1 MANKNDKNEA
11 QQRRARERA
20 DARRKEN
27 SKNQQSQSNNGSQMR
42 DSHDYNTK
50 FATDADR
57 SLTNQRGGQ
66 ARRDERASNWNSD
79 GFDVNTY
86 GKGHVSG
93 QEMKRMRK
101 DGMSS
106 AQIDDMTSG
115 MHMTARATKQ
125 LNRKKAKEKAIA
137 ARDQEVESTIDP
149 APTDP
154 VTPPPVINP
163 PMDTTTP
170 GTPTPQIPPGLTN
183 PEPGIVRPNNEGTQV
198 IGGDTGNVG
207 KVGDMTTNIGD
218 GNTIIGSPIGNDYSV
233 TIGNTGNMGGGGSGG
248 SGLSNMMSAA
258 AYSALNNNAYN
269 KSQSQLNGTMGAA
282 TGIALGEQATG
293 ATDRVAALYNM
304 VGESQGY
311 WKNKANAQQ
320 GLYLGDVWN
329 QGGHDWVQA
338 PNPESSPDRTSEILG
353 DDDDD

>member
-1 MANKNDKNEA
+1 MANNRTEEEK
-11 QQRRARERA
+11 QQKR
-20 DARRKEN
+20 DARRAARQTAENKVKRKETR
-27 SKNQQSQSNNGSQMR
+27 KTYTEQ
-42 DSHDYNTK
+42 Y
-50 FATDADR
+50 ATDADR
-57 SLTNQRGGQ
+57 SLMSNRGT
-66 ARRDERASNWNSD
+66 AERRDERSATWNSD

-125 LNRKKAKEKAIA
+125 LERKKAKELAQTHTETQTPVTPEQA
-137 ARDQEVESTIDP
+137 VS
-149 APTDP
+149 P
-154 VTPPPVINP
+154 VTPPPVVNP
-163 PMDTTTP
+163 PQDTTTP
-170 GTPTPQIPPGLTN
+170 GTPTPKIPPSPTN
-183 PEPGIVRPNNEGTQV
+183 PEPGILKPNMPGQIIT
-198 IGGDTGNVG
+198 GDTGNVG

-233 TIGNTGNMGGGGSGG
+233 TIGNTGNMSGGGSGG

-258 AYSALNNNAYN
+258 AYGALNDNAWA

-282 TGIALGEQATG
+282 TGIALGEQMTG
-293 ATDRVAALYNM
+293 SSDRVSSLYNM
-304 VGESQGY
+304 VGQSQQY
-311 WKNKANAQQ
+311 WNNKANAQQ

-338 PNPESSPDRTSEILG
+338 PNPEFSEDKTSEILN

>member
-1 MANKNDKNEA
+1 MAKRNTEEERQANRDRRREA
-11 QQRRARERA
+11 RNTPEAKAERKVRAQKYK
-20 DARRKEN
+20 D
-27 SKNQQSQSNNGSQMR
+27 
-42 DSHDYNTK
+42 DYS
-50 FATDADR
+50 TDADR
-57 SLTNQRGGQ
+57 ALVNKRGTSE
-66 ARRDERASNWNSD
+66 RRAERSDAWAKD
-79 GFDVNTY
+79 GFDLNTF
-86 GKGHVSG
+86 GNQHVSG
-93 QEMKRMRK
+93 QEMRQMRN

-106 AQIDDMTSG
+106 TEIEEMSAG
-115 MHMTARATKQ
+115 MHMTDRATKQ
-125 LNRKKAKEKAIA
+125 LNRKKAKERAIA

-149 APTDP
+149 VTTDP

-170 GTPTPQIPPGLTN
+170 GTPTPKIPPGLTN
-183 PEPGIVRPNNEGTQV
+183 PEPGIVRPNTEGTQV

-207 KVGDMTTNIGD
+207 KVGDMTTTIGD

-233 TIGNTGNMGGGGSGG
+233 TIGNTGNMSGGGSGG

-258 AYSALNNNAYN
+258 AYNALNNNAYN
-269 KSQSQLNGTMGAA
+269 TSQAQLNGNMGAA

-293 ATDRVAALYNM
+293 ASDRVATLYNM

-338 PNPESSPDRTSEILG
+338 PNPESSKDRTSEILG